1 MADQNFV
8 DYYKLLEVESTSSN
22 AEIKQKF
29 LELAKKFHPDK
40 GGDEKLFQQIT
51 QAYDNLSKKS
61 SRAQYDQKYI
71 QFKLKSGLLG
81 LNELT
86 EHTNSPVTN
95 NFLKLKQEFIDFSK
109 QIQDLDP
116 NPLENSIKIEPINQ
130 DQLSNTIENL
140 KLERELMDIENYD
153 IKTNYN
159 NTEQAKST
167 LTIFQQDMDNLFGK
181 WDSTSTELVPLDA
194 TELASN
200 INFGELA
207 SEPILTSDA
216 LKDTKLSNED
226 IDKFILER
234 KREFESLYKK

>member
-1 MADQNFV
+1 MSDGNFV

-40 GGDEKLFQQIT
+40 GGDEKHFQQIT
-51 QAYDNLSKKS
+51 QAYENLSKKS

-71 QFKLKSGLLG
+71 QFKLKSGLLE

-86 EHTNSPVTN
+86 AEHTNFPVTN
-95 NFLKLKQEFIDFSK
+95 TFLKLKQEFIEFSK
-109 QIQDLDP
+109 QIQDSDLS
-116 NPLENSIKIEPINQ
+116 PLENSINIEPINQ
-130 DQLSNTIENL
+130 DQLSNNMENL
-140 KLERELMDIENYD
+140 KLERELLDIENCD
-153 IKTNYN
+153 IKT
-159 NTEQAKST
+159 EEPKST
-167 LTIFQQDMDNLFGK
+167 VTIFQQDMNSLFGK
-181 WDSTSTELVPLDA
+181 WDSTSTELLPLDA

-200 INFGELA
+200 INFGELT
-207 SEPILTSDA
+207 SEPILTSEA

-226 IDKFILER
+226 IENFILER